1 MGACLGTSKDP
12 DNIFKVTNINDDQ
25 RLVQKGVMEVTPT
38 ELIYTDSKT
47 KENWRWPLKYLR
59 KYGCDGDVFSFE
71 AGRKCPGGEGLY
83 AFSAR
88 RASLLFDTVAKNINH
103 GNLQPPP
110 GELSPF
116 PSDAPRPDPSIL
128 SFSRRH
134 SSTQS
139 PTHEQPNYANMDPS
153 GRPLVENGAVG
164 LSDSE
169 APKPDSPPTVYAEP
183 MKFLYR
189 EVVFE
194 KPPEDHP
201 VPLSDT
207 QQNTSYTQIDFEQT
221 ERFNRDRKHG
231 PLPETTVTTSLPRTS
246 TSSIGVSSGSRGEK
260 KGGRRRMQT
269 YSAGGTQRSPSES
282 GSYSSQSSLTES
294 SRDVRSPGQVANGGV
309 PLARSSVTDQ
319 SLLPTSSMYQNV
331 MVGGAGGVVQQPN
344 YQNVHVGGG
353 SVNQV
358 FESVQQP
365 NYQNVSLPTQNGRS
379 NVNGVIVGG
388 DPRGQYADLQLS
400 NGSSSRMRTTSSTSY
415 MQLDFARHD
424 MSSHSSVVPQPSAG
438 GPSSGHK
445 DKAQTPTQLVTPVL
459 EISTSNGHFKENS
472 PSLALPPTT
481 KPPLVDETKVA
492 YGMLDFPVMEN
503 LSKLSREREQE
514 KKQEQ
519 DERERTL
526 ATASHSKKK
535 K

>member
-47 KENWRWPLKYLR
+47 NENWRWPLKYVR
-59 KYGCDGDVFSFE
+59 NYGCDFDVFSFE

-83 AFSAR
+83 AFSVR
-88 RASLLFDTVAKNINH
+88 RARLLRDTVAKNINQTS
-103 GNLQPPP
+103 LQPPP
-110 GELSPF
+110 GELPPF
-116 PSDAPRPDPSIL
+116 PSEAPRPDPNIL
-128 SFSRRH
+128 SFSLRH

-139 PTHEQPNYANMDPS
+139 PTHEQPNHANSDTL
-153 GRPLVENGAVG
+153 GRPLAENGAIG
-164 LSDSE
+164 LGDSE
-169 APKPDSPPTVYAEP
+169 APMIQQPSCQNVYVGGES
-183 MKFLYR
+183 
-189 EVVFE
+189 V
-194 KPPEDHP
+194 
-201 VPLSDT
+201 
-207 QQNTSYTQIDFEQT
+207 QQPN
-221 ERFNRDRKHG
+221 
-231 PLPETTVTTSLPRTS
+231 
-246 TSSIGVSSGSRGEK
+246 
-260 KGGRRRMQT
+260 
-269 YSAGGTQRSPSES
+269 
-282 GSYSSQSSLTES
+282 
-294 SRDVRSPGQVANGGV
+294 
-309 PLARSSVTDQ
+309 
-319 SLLPTSSMYQNV
+319 YQNV
-331 MVGGAGGVVQQPN
+331 MVGGAGVVVQEPN

-353 SVNQV
+353 SVHQVFESVQQPNYQNVMVGGAGAVVQQPNYQNVRVGGGSVHQVFESVQQPNYQNAMVGGAGVVVQQPNYQNVRIGGGSVHQV

-379 NVNGVIVGG
+379 NVDGVIVG
-388 DPRGQYADLQLS
+388 DDSQGQYADLQLS

-424 MSSHSSVVPQPSAG
+424 ESPHSSVVPQPSAG
-438 GPSSGHK
+438 GSSSGHK
-445 DKAQTPTQLVTPVL
+445 EKAQTPTQLVTPVL

-503 LSKLSREREQE
+503 LSKLIQEREQE

-519 DERERTL
+519 DEREQTL